1 MTIIKEVYSVKTVAI
16 SGVKSLVLKEM
27 DVPVS
32 KDGSV
37 VIEVKSCGIC
47 GSDIHNW
54 DMGAPV
60 GLVMGHEFA
69 GTVVDPGSR
78 KDLEKGDRVTGL
90 PISPCGKCEACR
102 SGNVQYCAETWSE
115 AVGLAVTNPGGYAEY
130 TSCRPDMVRKIP
142 GNVSFDAACMVEPSA
157 VALHAINLADIKI
170 GDKVLIIGGGIIG
183 LMSAEFAKMAGAGYV
198 AILETNKKRGRK
210 AVSYGKIN
218 EYYDALKEDTIP
230 TLMTK
235 TNGGF
240 DKVIECCGNSAAVSE
255 ALMTVK
261 PGGMVVLVGVSA
273 TPITIPLT
281 VGIMKEIDIKGAIA
295 YTPHEFD
302 TCLKLIA
309 EKKLN
314 VTKYID
320 DLVPLEKAQE
330 SFERLTSGKDS
341 AVKIIFKP

>member
-1 MTIIKEVYSVKTVAI
+1 MKCVSI
-16 SGVKSLVLKEM
+16 SGEKSLVLKDI

-54 DMGAPV
+54 DSGQPI
-60 GLVMGHEFA
+60 GLVMGHEFS

-90 PISPCGKCEACR
+90 PISPCGKCEACH

-115 AVGLAVTNPGGYAEY
+115 AVGLALTNPGGFAEY

-157 VALHAINLADIKI
+157 VALHAINLANIKI
-170 GDKVLIIGGGIIG
+170 GDSVLIIGGGVIG
-183 LMSAEFAKMAGAGYV
+183 LLSAEFAKMAGASYI

-240 DKVIECCGNSAAVSE
+240 DKVIECCGNSSAVSE
-255 ALMTVK
+255 ALMTVQ
-261 PGGMVVLVGVSA
+261 PGGTLVLVGVSS
-273 TPITIPLT
+273 TPVT
-281 VGIMKEIDIKGAIA
+281 VPMVVGVMREVDIKGAIA
-295 YTPHEFD
+295 YTPYEFD

-314 VTKYID
+314 VVKYID
-320 DLVPLEKAQE
+320 DLVPLEAAQE
-330 SFERLTSGKDS
+330 SFEKLTSGKDS

>member
-1 MTIIKEVYSVKTVAI
+1 MKCVSI
-16 SGVKSLVLKEM
+16 SGERSFVLKER
-27 DVPVS
+27 DIPVS

-47 GSDIHNW
+47 GSDIHYW
-54 DMGAPV
+54 ESGMPV

-69 GTVVDPGSR
+69 GIVVDPGSR

-102 SGNVQYCAETWSE
+102 SGNVQYCADTWSE
-115 AVGLAVTNPGGYAEY
+115 AVGLALTNPGGYSKY

-142 GNVSFDAACMVEPSA
+142 GNVSFDAACMVEPSS
-157 VALHAINLADIKI
+157 VALHAVNLANIKI
-170 GDKVLIIGGGIIG
+170 GDSVLIVGGGIIG
-183 LMSAEFAKMAGAGYV
+183 LMSAEFAKLAGASYI

-218 EYYDALKEDTIP
+218 EYFDATKEDVIP
-230 TLMTK
+230 NLITK

-240 DKVIECCGNSAAVSE
+240 DKVIECCGSSSAVSE
-255 ALMTVK
+255 ALMAVE
-261 PGGMVVLVGVSA
+261 PGGTVVLVGVSLG
-273 TPITIPLT
+273 PVTIPIVVSVMREVT
-281 VGIMKEIDIKGAIA
+281 VQGAIA
-295 YTPHEFD
+295 YTPYEFD
-302 TCLKLIA
+302 TCLKLIRD
-309 EKKLN
+309 KKIN

-320 DLVPLEKAQE
+320 DLVPLELAQE

-341 AVKIIFKP
+341 AVKIIMKP

>member
-1 MTIIKEVYSVKTVAI
+1 MKCVSI
-16 SGVKSLVLKEM
+16 SGEKSLVLKNI

-32 KDGSV
+32 KDGNV
-37 VIEVKSCGIC
+37 VIEVKSAGIC

-54 DMGAPV
+54 DLGNPV

-78 KDLEKGDRVTGL
+78 QDLSVGDRVTGL
-90 PISPCGKCEACR
+90 PISPCGKCEACH

-115 AVGLAVTNPGGYAEY
+115 AVGLALTNPGAFAEY
-130 TSCRPDMVRKIP
+130 TSCRPDMVRRIP

-157 VALHAINLADIKI
+157 VSLHAVNLANIKI
-170 GDKVLIIGGGIIG
+170 GDDVLIVGGGIIG
-183 LMSAEFAKMAGAGYV
+183 LMAAEFAKLAGAGYV

-210 AVSYGKIN
+210 AVSYGKVN
-218 EYYDALKEDTIP
+218 EYFDPTKEDTVPKLI
-230 TLMTK
+230 TK

-240 DKVIECCGNSAAVSE
+240 DVVIECCGNAPAVTE

-261 PGGMVVLVGVSA
+261 PGGTVVLVGVSA
-273 TPITIPLT
+273 TPINIPLV
-281 VGIMKEIDIKGAIA
+281 VGVMKEVNLKGAIA
-295 YTPHEFD
+295 YTEEEFD
-302 TCLKLIA
+302 TCIKMIA
-309 EKKLN
+309 EKKIN

>member
-1 MTIIKEVYSVKTVAI
+1 MKCVSI
-16 SGVKSLVLKEM
+16 SGEKSLVLKNI

-54 DMGAPV
+54 DMGAPI
-60 GLVMGHEFA
+60 GLVMGHEFS
-69 GTVVDPGSR
+69 GVVVDPGSR
-78 KDLEKGDRVTGL
+78 KDLVKGDRVTGL
-90 PISPCGKCEACR
+90 PISPCGKCEACH
-102 SGNVQYCAETWSE
+102 SGNVQYCSETWSE
-115 AVGLAVTNPGGYAEY
+115 AVGLALTNPGGYAEY

-170 GDKVLIIGGGIIG
+170 GDSVLIIGGGIIG

-210 AVSYGKIN
+210 AVSFGKIN
-218 EYYDALKEDTIP
+218 EYYDATKEDTIP
-230 TLMTK
+230 NLMTK

-255 ALMTVK
+255 ALMLTE
-261 PGGMVVLVGVSA
+261 PGGTVVLVGVSA
-273 TPITIPLT
+273 TPVTVPLV
-281 VGIMKEIDIKGAIA
+281 VGVMRELDIKGAIA
-295 YTPHEFD
+295 YTPEEFD

-320 DLVPLEKAQE
+320 DLVPLEAAQE
-330 SFERLTSGKDS
+330 SFERLTNGKDS